1 MILCTMKR
9 EQPIKIEGIDFRIVD
24 VLLKDW
30 IISEHIS
37 CIDCL
42 FDFLDKNIQKHLKT
56 FKTFFCFRR
65 HWSSITVLEVIKP
78 GNWPN
83 PVSQLD
89 RNPPPPSQCVK
100 MGFIWTFLGKQN
112 EQRKQS
118 LNSFL
123 LFTIANCMPICSTQW
138 FWSTLMPKTS
148 YIDLRNVCIKFI
160 FNSQCPPPVQLQS
173 FYWCLCHFPRH
184 FFYCFHVSLS
194 PVSCLFLRHPQNQS
208 NLSSSKSSQCKWSIL
223 GNIRVKFNS
232 THSAPFLINFNRYF
246 CQCLCPFPQL
256 FLTISTYLSH
266 RSVVYF
272 CAILKIKSVEIEY
285 IGSRKDPLKLL
296 SIHSVPLLFNC

>member
-9 EQPIKIEGIDFRIVD
+9 EQPIEIEGIDFRIVD

-30 IISEHIS
+30 IISEHISCIS

-100 MGFIWTFLGKQN
+100 MGFIWTFLGKQK

-118 LNSFL
+118 LQPFL
-123 LFTIANCMPICSTQW
+123 LFFLY
-138 FWSTLMPKTS
+138 FWIP
-148 YIDLRNVCIKFI
+148 
-160 FNSQCPPPVQLQS
+160 
-173 FYWCLCHFPRH
+173 
-184 FFYCFHVSLS
+184 
-194 PVSCLFLRHPQNQS
+194 
-208 NLSSSKSSQCKWSIL
+208 
-223 GNIRVKFNS
+223 
-232 THSAPFLINFNRYF
+232 
-246 CQCLCPFPQL
+246 
-256 FLTISTYLSH
+256 
-266 RSVVYF
+266 
-272 CAILKIKSVEIEY
+272 
-285 IGSRKDPLKLL
+285 
-296 SIHSVPLLFNC
+296 

>member
-1 MILCTMKR
+1 MCMYRQI
-9 EQPIKIEGIDFRIVD
+9 EQVIR
-24 VLLKDW
+24 LK
-30 IISEHIS
+30 
-37 CIDCL
+37 
-42 FDFLDKNIQKHLKT
+42 KNISYNDCFL
-56 FKTFFCFRR
+56 FFPWRKLFSSD
-65 HWSSITVLEVIKP
+65 WSSITVLEVIKP

-138 FWSTLMPKTS
+138 FRSTLMPKTS

-160 FNSQCPPPVQLQS
+160 FNSQCPPHVQLQS

-184 FFYCFHVSLS
+184 FFTVSM
-194 PVSCLFLRHPQNQS
+194 
-208 NLSSSKSSQCKWSIL
+208 
-223 GNIRVKFNS
+223 
-232 THSAPFLINFNRYF
+232 
-246 CQCLCPFPQL
+246 
-256 FLTISTYLSH
+256 YLSH
-266 RSVVYF
+266 QSVVYF
-272 CAILKIKSVEIEY
+272 CAILKIRAICLHRNRVSANGVYWEISASNL
-285 IGSRKDPLKLL
+285 IPHTVPPSW
-296 SIHSVPLLFNC
+296 SISIDIFVNACALFPNFFLLFPHISLTGQLFTSALSSKSNQWKLSTLALEKTP